1 MAGVVDNNNA
11 ERLVKIEL
19 DDPAG
24 PRRSA
29 EAEQERAIAIDI
41 LEENQFG
48 VPEHV
53 GPFHLYLK
61 LEGRHVHF
69 DIRNPDD
76 IEIAQFF
83 MAMVHCDGR
92 RDYFHVCDTYY
103 DAIRPNHHRKFRPLI
118 WASGLHNE
126 GSDYYSRDNGKVMT
140 DFKTAR
146 RLFTLVVY
154 CSPGEMNK
162 MSARDIGDIVPPR
175 WAVRWVP
182 FYLPATSMLC
192 VLQWPKPVKHAF
204 PGKRLIMRCHTGDSR
219 WVCNNGY
226 ARNWPRYER
235 A

>member
-1 MAGVVDNNNA
+1 MAWAEDNLNA

-29 EAEQERAIAIDI
+29 EAEQERAIAIYDI

-48 VPEHV
+48 VPEHI

-69 DIRNPDD
+69 DIRNEDD

-83 MAMVHCDGR
+83 MAMGPLRRVI

-103 DAIRPNHHRKFRPLI
+103 DAIRNKSPSQIQAIDMGRR
-118 WASGLHNE
+118 ALHNE
-126 GSDYYSRDNGKVMT
+126 GSELLQVRLDGKVMT

-146 RLFTLVVY
+146 RLFTL
-154 CSPGEMNK
+154 
-162 MSARDIGDIVPPR
+162 I
-175 WAVRWVP
+175 
-182 FYLPATSMLC
+182 C
-192 VLQWPKPVKHAF
+192 VLQSK
-204 PGKRLIMRCHTGDSR
+204 
-219 WVCNNGY
+219 
-226 ARNWPRYER
+226 
-235 A
+235 